1 MMTGSMVGFDRPEER
16 PAAASPAGSEW
27 LMPSLTLLL
36 AAVATAQMLFFV
48 PRTLFVLQRFGGR
61 TPGYL
66 NLLISIPPWLAVV
79 SAVAFVA
86 VVVRHR
92 GSLRQSALLA
102 SVATAANVGLIVC
115 LLGSLFEV
123 LSRA

>member
-1 MMTGSMVGFDRPEER
+1 MMTGSMVAREES
-16 PAAASPAGSEW
+16 PDESGPAGLAW

-36 AAVATAQMLFFV
+36 AGVAAAQFLFFV

-66 NLLISIPPWLAVV
+66 NLLMVIPPWLAVV
-79 SAVAFVA
+79 TAIAFVA
-86 VVVRHR
+86 VVIRQR

-102 SVATAANVGLIVC
+102 SVATAANAGLTVC